1 MRKDL
6 AIKQQADQA
15 LGGGLAGASKIS
27 RELASWSPDLRPAD
41 AIINPAK
48 ELLDGRSRD
57 RVRNDGFVGS
67 ATTLTKDSIVG
78 DQFILNARPN
88 GLVLGAPEGWDE
100 AFQEAVESRFNLIAD
115 SDSCWFDASRKKNLT
130 DIIRLGVGSYVT
142 TGEVVATAEWL
153 RSSDR
158 PFATAINM
166 LSPDRLCNPQDQDDS
181 QNLRRG
187 VAQDEFGKPLGYWFR
202 NAHRY
207 SPYATAPTYTWK
219 RVDARLPWGRQQVL
233 HIYEQ
238 DDPEQSRGVAAMVS
252 VLKEMRMTSKY
263 RDVVLQNAVANAM
276 YAAVVESDL
285 PSDVVFGSLGANAGG
300 ADSMLSSYMA
310 GLAAYVG
317 EANGVRLDGTKI
329 PHLFPGTKLKFQPAG
344 EIGDN
349 KYEASLLRHL
359 AAAFGL
365 SYEEFARDFSNTNY
379 SSARASMA
387 MSFRHMS
394 SKKKKAADGIANFIY
409 GLWLEEEIAAGNVPL
424 PPGRKRDDFYK
435 PLHREAYCGAEWIG
449 AAKFQI
455 DEVKETNAAIS
466 RLRAGLGTYEREL
479 AKLGLDWR
487 KVLPQRARE
496 MRFIEQLGLQNLD
509 LAAAPQQIQV
519 GPAAE

>member
-1 MRKDL
+1 MLKSEYL
-6 AIKQQADQA
+6 KDQA

-27 RELASWSPDLRPAD
+27 RELATWSPDLRPAD
-41 AIINPAK
+41 VVINGSK

-78 DQFILNARPN
+78 DQFLLNARPN
-88 GLVLGAPEGWDE
+88 GAVLGVADGWE
-100 AFQEAVESRFNLIAD
+100 EEFQQVVETRFNLLAD
-115 SDSCWFDASRKKNLT
+115 SDSCWLDAARKKTLT
-130 DIIRLGVGSYVT
+130 DMVRLAVGSYVT

-153 RSSDR
+153 RSTGR
-158 PFATAINM
+158 PFYTAINM
-166 LSPDRLCNPQDQDDS
+166 LSPDRLSNLQDIDDTL
-181 QNLRRG
+181 NIRRG
-187 VAQDEFGKPLGYWFR
+187 VVQDRFGAPLAYWFR
-202 NAHRY
+202 DAHRY
-207 SPYATAPTYTWK
+207 SPYSAAPTYTWT
-219 RVDARLPWGRQQVL
+219 RVDARLPWGRPQVL

-276 YAAVVESDL
+276 YAAVVESEL
-285 PSDVVFGSLGANAGG
+285 PSEVVFGSLGANSGG
-300 ADSMLSSYMA
+300 DSPLDSYMTS
-310 GLAAYVG
+310 LAAYVG
-317 EANGVRLDGTKI
+317 EANGVRLDGVKI
-329 PHLFPGTKLKFQPAG
+329 PHLFPGTKLKFQPAS

-394 SKKKKAADGIANFIY
+394 SKKKKAADGMANFVY
-409 GLWLEEEIAAGNVPL
+409 SLWLEEEINAGNVPL
-424 PPGRKRDDFYK
+424 PPGRTRDDFYR
-435 PLHREAYCGAEWIG
+435 PMHREAYCSAEWIG

-455 DEVKETNAAIS
+455 DETKETEAAIA
-466 RLRAGLGTYEREL
+466 RLRAGLGTYENEL
-479 AKLGLDWR
+479 GKLGKDWR
-487 KVLPQRARE
+487 KVLAQRARE
-496 MRFIEQLGLQNLD
+496 KTLITSLGLENLD

-519 GPAAE
+519 QQPQG